1 MSKSRFA
8 VAGMMAIVS
17 FTFAGCGQRD
27 LDYKSVECDELK
39 RDVRDLEA
47 ELDACEKRGAH
58 IDMTNMGAAA
68 DTNAGKEK
76 VIGHGVTVGERPMET
91 YITVDSSVLFKP
103 GSAKLTTEAKA
114 TLSRIIEV
122 INEKYPGHHV
132 RIDGFTDNE
141 PITRSKDKWDDNF
154 DLSGGRGLS
163 VLHYLE
169 AHGIAAKDLGFAG
182 FGQERPK
189 ASNSSESGRAKNRR
203 VEIVVDPDMS
213 ADEQEPEASPDESKP
228 THHSTHHATHHVS
241 HPASHSATSSSTSS
255 TSMHATDPSI
265 AAPISGSTNA
275 SSFATPSGSSAPT
288 SSQSFGATP
297 SGGTFASASPSAT
310 PAASSSL
317 QAAPA
322 TTLTPGPGAGSPA
335 TTPPGP

>member
-8 VAGMMAIVS
+8 VAGLMAIVS

-27 LDYKSVECDELK
+27 LDYKTVECDELK

-68 DTNAGKEK
+68 DTNAGKER

-91 YITVDSSVLFKP
+91 FITIDSSILFKP
-103 GSAKLTTEAKA
+103 GSAKLTTEAKS

-122 INEKYPGHHV
+122 IHEKYPGHHV
-132 RIDGFTDNE
+132 RVDGFTDNE
-141 PITRSKDKWDDNF
+141 PVTRSKDKWDDNF

-169 AHGIAAKDLGFAG
+169 AHGITAADLGFAG

-189 ASNSSESGRAKNRR
+189 SSNSSESGRAKNRR
-203 VEIVVDPDMS
+203 VEIVVSPDAAS
-213 ADEQEPEASPDESKP
+213 DEPEPEATPDETKP
-228 THHSTHHATHHVS
+228 THHTTTHHATHHTTHS
-241 HPASHSATSSSTSS
+241 ASHSATSSSTSANTTHS
-255 TSMHATDPSI
+255 TDPST
-265 AAPISGSTNA
+265 AAPISGSTNS
-275 SSFATPSGSSAPT
+275 SSFASPSGSSAMGSPSSSSSFNTAPSGNGTFSPT
-288 SSQSFGATP
+288 SS
-297 SGGTFASASPSAT
+297 PSAA
-310 PAASSSL
+310 PSLASRRRR
-317 QAAPA
+317 
-322 TTLTPGPGAGSPA
+322 
-335 TTPPGP
+335 PPP